1 MVEIQKR
8 YDALFQNMAQG
19 VFFQE
24 SSGELSDVN
33 PAALEMFGLT
43 RDQLLGRTSLHPD
56 WKVIKEDGSDL
67 LPEQHPSM
75 VALTTGKEVKDFIA
89 GVYNPLLKKVIWL
102 NINAIPMFRV
112 GENTPYQA
120 FVTLHDISA
129 QIKTKNVQQSCLNL
143 HCCLTVSQQA

>member
-56 WKVIKEDGSDL
+56 WKVIKEIGRA
-67 LPEQHPSM
+67 H
-75 VALTTGKEVKDFIA
+75 V
-89 GVYNPLLKKVIWL
+89 
-102 NINAIPMFRV
+102 
-112 GENTPYQA
+112 
-120 FVTLHDISA
+120 
-129 QIKTKNVQQSCLNL
+129 
-143 HCCLTVSQQA
+143 